1 MGCRLLVC
9 LRQGMVRAVGD
20 RLLPHGN
27 LCKAALTLED
37 VTVKWA
43 PVRQCGIV
51 RIIEQTGQMGRTAA
65 SRKALSTRGEH
76 C

>member
-9 LRQGMVRAVGD
+9 LWQGMVRAIGD

-37 VTVKWA
+37 VTVKWV
-43 PVRQCGIV
+43 PVRQWGIV
-51 RIIEQTGQMGRTAA
+51 RVIEQAGEMGRTAA
-65 SRKALSTRGEH
+65 SRKALSTTGEH